1 MRGSGWVDPT
11 KQLGNVFPELCVR
24 GWGVG
29 GIPFGNIARN
39 LVEGYPV
46 EPTLFIIKELRNKV
60 SSSVGRGHHQHQLF
74 SNNCVE
80 MGKGYFLFSFF
91 LFPRTGHAKTETAL
105 NQNLCPLLS
114 VSFSLA
120 KRRPIVPNCTTYDS
134 TSPLAPNSSSFSSF
148 SSFFSSFSSFF
159 SFSSFSSPIVLF
171 ST

>member
-1 MRGSGWVDPT
+1 M
-11 KQLGNVFPELCVR
+11 
-24 GWGVG
+24 G

-46 EPTLFIIKELRNKV
+46 VPTVPTVVPTLFIIKELRNKV

-74 SNNCVE
+74 SNNCVK
-80 MGKGYFLFSFF
+80 MGKGCFLFSIF

-148 SSFFSSFSSFF
+148 F
-159 SFSSFSSPIVLF
+159 SFSSLVKLVIQVIWVTSVREGWRYQIR
-171 ST
+171 

>member
-1 MRGSGWVDPT
+1 MCEG
-11 KQLGNVFPELCVR
+11 L
-24 GWGVG
+24 

-46 EPTLFIIKELRNKV
+46 VPTVVPTLFIIKELRNKV

-74 SNNCVE
+74 SNNCVKME
-80 MGKGYFLFSFF
+80 KGHFLFSIF

-134 TSPLAPNSSSFSSF
+134 TSPLAPNSSSF
-148 SSFFSSFSSFF
+148 
-159 SFSSFSSPIVLF
+159 FSSFSSPIVLF